1 MGSRGR
7 SIASAWAFTALVAL
21 TSPALAESSKT
32 ITGTFP
38 AGAVPAAGRGFADV
52 KAIQLDSGEIV
63 AAQRVVRGGRY
74 SLNLGSGTYQLLY
87 TRLDARAGTF
97 VSKAG
102 AAFTVGKAK
111 AAYQRR
117 GGRRTPGVV
126 AFEVRDFSGATGRLA
141 VMNRGLAELLQTAL
155 ASADGG
161 CAATPVANSR
171 QRAALD
177 AQRVALRTRG
187 GRAPAF
193 TRDLIVPDVTLRGSL
208 TPRREGAL
216 DFVVKVS
223 TKPDGPVFGR
233 HPAVWAGS
241 LQGRGGARARPRTD
255 DLPLAACGAAARET
269 AGGGAATAPAPAG
282 ARHRHRSPRAHAGEA
297 GERCDAAATPALS
310 GIAGTAPGDSPKI
323 TIRIFSGTTATG
335 LPLQTLTAERR
346 GGGAYAESPAPLAP
360 GTYTARAE
368 QSDSAGNVGLTSP
381 TTFTID
387 PSYADPVLIGAG
399 DIAGCGSTAGD
410 RTRPRCSP
418 PNPTRSSTR
427 SATTP
432 TRAASRPSSPPAT
445 TDLGGAE
452 GAHAARSPGT
462 TTGDGSGRRARQP
475 GLLGL
480 LPRPARAVRPDG
492 DRSSE
497 VVLQLRHRRVARRGA
512 QLGLRR
518 RASRL

>member
-52 KAIQLDSGEIV
+52 KAVQLDSGEIV
-63 AAQRVVRGGRY
+63 AAQRVARGGRY

-177 AQRVALRTRG
+177 AQRVALRARG

-208 TPRREGAL
+208 TTRREGAL
-216 DFVVKVS
+216 GYLVKLS
-223 TKPDGPVFGR
+223 TKPDGPVSGGTLPSGPGR
-233 HPAVWAGS
+233 FKGVAG
-241 LQGRGGARARPRTD
+241 LARDLARTICPS
-255 DLPLAACGAAARET
+255 PLAPHPEKPTVITPPQPEPQPQPQAQPPADT
-269 AGGGAATAPAPAG
+269 TAPVLTLTNPANG
-282 ARHRHRSPRAHAGEA
+282 ATLGT
-297 GERCDAAATPALS
+297 TPALT
-310 GIAGTAPGDSPKI
+310 GIAGTAPGDSPQI
-323 TIRIFSGTTATG
+323 TLHIFSGTTATG
-335 LPLQTLTAERR
+335 LPLQTLTRSAAEAAPTRR
-346 GGGAYAESPAPLAP
+346 APRRWRPAPTRL
-360 GTYTARAE
+360 RAE
-368 QSDSAGNVGLTSP
+368 QSDAAGNVGLTSP

-410 RTRPRCSP
+410 TRHGARCSP
-418 PNPTRSSTR
+418 PNPTQSSTR
-427 SATTP
+427 SATTR
-432 TRAASRPSSPPAT
+432 TSAGSRPSTPPVT
-445 TDLGGAE
+445 TRHGVRRRR
-452 GAHAARSPGT
+452 ARGPITGT
-462 TTGDGSGRRARQP
+462 TTGDGSRA
-475 GLLGL
+475 
-480 LPRPARAVRPDG
+480 ARSPT
-492 DRSSE
+492 
-497 VVLQLRHRRVARRGA
+497 
-512 QLGLRR
+512 
-518 RASRL
+518 RASRSTSTTSSRRSARRPPIV